1 MRHLQGRQLAGPTP
15 RRTKGAAVIAVICR
29 NGEHFSVDPDHI
41 ERIEHHGDTVV
52 HLVDGTH
59 VVLDAGLDDVLRCI
73 ADDRAGAFARRA
85 KLLNG
90 HAAMPA
96 AARPARRLGV
106 TASAL
111 D

>member
-1 MRHLQGRQLAGPTP
+1 MSMQDLQGRHRAGPP
-15 RRTKGAAVIAVICR
+15 NERRAPVIAVTCR
-29 NGEHFSVDPDHI
+29 NGKHFSVDVDHI

-59 VVLDAGLDDVLRCI
+59 FVLAAEFDDVLRVI

-85 KLLNG
+85 RLLDG
-90 HAAMPA
+90 YAAMPT
-96 AARPARRLGV
+96 AARLARRLGAA
-106 TASAL
+106 TAVH

>member
-1 MRHLQGRQLAGPTP
+1 M
-15 RRTKGAAVIAVICR
+15 IAVTCR

-41 ERIEHHGDTVV
+41 ERIEHRGDTVV

-59 VVLDAGLDDVLRCI
+59 FVVEAEFDDVLRCI

-85 KLLNG
+85 ALLNG
-90 HAAMPA
+90 YAAMPTS
-96 AARPARRLGV
+96 ARPARRLGA
-106 TASAL
+106 TASAR